1 MTPLCVGPLVRATTA
16 TGTVVWAEFF
26 QPGEVTLR
34 VTPFDATENSTIL
47 LNTHTVTVGGRHYA
61 APQLTGLQPAT
72 WYSYRIDAIP
82 GKTAAHS
89 GQLAGIEHQQVALP
103 YQCFRTLDSG
113 EAGEHSEH
121 KQEKSLLLAYGSRR
135 QLTRAKQEAL
145 GAFGGWLIR
154 HFSKKE
160 ETYPRPLL
168 LLGDQ
173 NYPPEPSSKLV

>member
-16 TGTVVWAEFF
+16 TTTVVWAEFL

-34 VTPFDATENSTIL
+34 VTPFDTTENSTIM

-82 GKTAAHS
+82 VKTAVDA

-121 KQEKSLLLAYGSRR
+121 KQEKSLLLAYGSCRK
-135 QLTRAKQEAL
+135 LTPPKNHAPC
-145 GAFGGWLIR
+145 AFGSQPIR
-154 HFSKKE
+154 HFSQRG
-160 ETYPRPLL
+160 TTSPRL
-168 LLGDQ
+168 
-173 NYPPEPSSKLV
+173 